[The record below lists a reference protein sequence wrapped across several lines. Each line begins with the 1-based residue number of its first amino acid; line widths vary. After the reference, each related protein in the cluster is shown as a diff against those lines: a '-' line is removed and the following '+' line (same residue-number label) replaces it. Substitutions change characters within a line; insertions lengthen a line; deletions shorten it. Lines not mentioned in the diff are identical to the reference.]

1 MELKPHYYENL
12 HIHKLPY
19 TSSSQNHRDNFYYKR
34 NNSKKISEKENI
46 RKIGDSSIK
55 NRIINL
61 IYVP

>member
-46 RKIGDSSIK
+46 RKIRLIK
-55 NRIINL
+55 HLFVN
-61 IYVP
+61 IYLKQI